1 MYAQLTHLTVP
12 MGKQEEIRE
21 FVKNQYFNNIR
32 DRQGF
37 ITAYLLE
44 AIDDPQVI
52 EIITCWENQQTIE
65 DARRTG
71 SLQQTVQLLASYF
84 PGVRIQRQAYK
95 VTATVDDNA

>member
-1 MYAQLTHLTVP
+1 MYAQLTHLLIP

-21 FVKNQYFNNIR
+21 FIKNQYFNHIR
-32 DRQGF
+32 GRHGF
-37 ITAYLLE
+37 MMAYLLE

-52 EIITCWENQQTIE
+52 EIITCWENQQAIE
-65 DARRTG
+65 NARTTG

-95 VTATVDDNA
+95 VTVTVDDNA